1 MRREWLKPIE
11 KLNMNYYNKPLMSFD
26 FFLTRGTPMQAKY
39 KGSESLP
46 DFNYPFGGLARIE
59 FME

>member
-1 MRREWLKPIE
+1 MS
-11 KLNMNYYNKPLMSFD
+11 NNKPLVSFD
-26 FFLTRGTPMQAKY
+26 YGTPMQAKY

-46 DFNYPFGGLARIE
+46 DLNYPFGGLARIE

>member
-1 MRREWLKPIE
+1 MS
-11 KLNMNYYNKPLMSFD
+11 NDKPLVSFD
-26 FFLTRGTPMQAKY
+26 YGTPIQAKY

-46 DFNYPFGGLARIE
+46 DLNYPFGGLARIE